1 MNNEYI
7 NQCNNMINSLKK
19 EIQEQIDEE
28 YTDYKIKCLKDLD
41 YQLECKRN
49 ECVKRVLDGIDIV
62 INSNEPYSFDPTILI
77 KIEKKVVIKGDN

>member
-28 YTDYKIKCLKDLD
+28 YTEYKIKCLKDLD
-41 YQLECKRN
+41 DQLECKIN

-77 KIEKKVVIKGDN
+77 KIEKKVLIKGDN

>member
-7 NQCNNMINSLKK
+7 NQCNNMINSIKK
-19 EIQEQIDEE
+19 EIHEQIDKE
-28 YTDYKIKCLKDLD
+28 YTEYKIKCLKDLD

-49 ECVKRVLDGIDIV
+49 ECVKWILDGIDIV

-77 KIEKKVVIKGDN
+77 KIEKKVVIRGDN